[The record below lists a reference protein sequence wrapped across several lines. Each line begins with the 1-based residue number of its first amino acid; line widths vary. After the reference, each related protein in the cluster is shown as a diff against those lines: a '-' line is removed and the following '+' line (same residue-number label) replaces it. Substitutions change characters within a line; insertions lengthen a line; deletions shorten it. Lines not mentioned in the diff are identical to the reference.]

1 MGLSI
6 MLSCCQVHYV
16 PINFSSGAPTAK
28 IIGIELPLSTALRRL
43 YKVYHDLSF
52 KFLFCKG
59 HLRKKSGFHTELL
72 IAWSANFLD
81 TCHREI
87 EMSVLHSFTE
97 R

>member
-1 MGLSI
+1 M
-6 MLSCCQVHYV
+6 
-16 PINFSSGAPTAK
+16 
-28 IIGIELPLSTALRRL
+28 IIGELLLSTALRRL

-59 HLRKKSGFHTELL
+59 QRRKKSGFHTELL

-81 TCHREI
+81 TCQTPI
-87 EMSVLHSFTE
+87 KMSVRHSFTE